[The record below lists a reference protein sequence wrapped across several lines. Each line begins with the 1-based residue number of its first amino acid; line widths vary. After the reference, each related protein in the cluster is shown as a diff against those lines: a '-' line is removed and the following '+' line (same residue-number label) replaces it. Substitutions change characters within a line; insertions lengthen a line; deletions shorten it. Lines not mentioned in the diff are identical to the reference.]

1 MLLAPIA
8 WYMGAK
14 AMAEIEGRPGGYS
27 GEGEVRTGRILGI
40 VGTVLFALMVVF
52 LMVGLVF
59 LLIGAA
65 SGGFDSGGM
74 PERY

>member
-1 MLLAPIA
+1 
-8 WYMGAK
+8 MGSK
-14 AMAEIEGRPGGYS
+14 AMAEIDATPGAYS

-40 VGTVLFALMVVF
+40 VGSVLFALMVVF
-52 LMVGLVF
+52 LIVGFVV